1 MAFKTYSFEDTTL
14 NISHPSVGSWSGYGT
29 GLGTVT
35 VSYSEN
41 ISSMQVAADLT
52 VVVSKH
58 AYKHGTLTISVNQ
71 ASDFNSFL
79 KKLVNCVKTANPS
92 EFALTT
98 AILRN
103 GTTGDMWTLSGIA
116 PQKMPDT
123 TYDSQSGYLQY
134 VFNVASISNN

>member
-1 MAFKTYSFEDTTL
+1 
-14 NISHPSVGSWSGYGT
+14 
-29 GLGTVT
+29 
-35 VSYSEN
+35 
-41 ISSMQVAADLT
+41 MQVAADLT

-79 KKLVNCVKTANPS
+79 KKLVNYVKTANPS